1 MVVCRV
7 LGPTE
12 VEAGGAGVDLGGP
25 LPRRLFTALV
35 MAEGEP
41 VSDGRLAEAVWG
53 PDPPSR
59 AAAALQVYVSRLRA
73 ALGSGGRDLLERTGS
88 GYRLRVP
95 PGAVDADRFVQ
106 QVERGRRLLA
116 EDNAAPAL
124 HAFTEALTWWHGE
137 PYADLL
143 AGPDVLAA
151 RSRLAELREVAIE
164 ERLAAR
170 LSTGDAPGAVAELD
184 AAVQAA
190 PYRERRWALLI
201 LGLYRCG
208 RQGDTLAALRR
219 VRALLADELGV
230 DPGPELQR
238 LERLV
243 LAQDLRLLLPE
254 TPSTAPPAPA
264 GGLAAARC
272 FGRPLSSFLGRD
284 RELTTVARLLA
295 EQRLVTLVGPAGVG
309 KTRLAVEYATTLPDA
324 DGPWLVRLADV
335 GQPEVIVHA
344 IANAV
349 GLAQVADEPRHAL
362 RDALAGRVG
371 LLVLDNCEHLVDAT
385 AELTI
390 ELLAAC
396 PMLRVLA
403 TSREPLGIDG
413 EATVTVHPLPLRSG
427 DGADGSAMTLLLDR
441 IRAVRPGWTPSDEE
455 RAQVRQ
461 VCAALD
467 GLPLAIELAAARAR
481 LLGLGEIAEHLH
493 DRFALLGPVARG
505 SLAPHATLQAAIAWS
520 VELLSD
526 DDRGLLLRLWPFE
539 GGFPLEAAEAVRPVG
554 SAGTSALESLSSLV
568 TRSVV
573 SADTTVAPTR
583 YRLLETIRAYCQAI
597 DPDPGDTRKAHA
609 TWVRDLAAQC
619 AADVRGQ
626 RHGGRALRILDRELP
641 NLRAGI
647 AHDLA
652 HQPEHALRTVGL
664 LDWFWLRG
672 GHSAEGR
679 RLIDAAL
686 RAAPHASH
694 ANRARAYLARVIS
707 AALFADEAEVRR
719 MFEEA
724 RVAIGEPTDDEHRA
738 LYASLQYY
746 CAMFWQTTGQVQASH
761 DAADEAA
768 TLGTQLGLDWI
779 RIAGLRTRNAALIH
793 LGHVAAGEA
802 GLIDTIM
809 QAQQTGQL
817 WSAGWSE
824 LALALSYLNRA
835 TAHADPSSRAARG
848 IDALCRAL
856 ARFRHQEDSVFTLAV
871 LYTGVHALVL
881 AGRPHDAGQLRA
893 AVHHHA
899 IRLGFRPDLLR
910 RFSSPDSDHMVDTA
924 LSPDDRDTA
933 AAEGADL
940 SWLDMIN
947 LLTSARTAIG

>member
-1 MVVCRV
+1 VLVCRV

-12 VEAGGAGVDLGGP
+12 VDAGGTSVDLGGP
-25 LPRRLFTALV
+25 LPRRLLTALV

-53 PDPPSR
+53 PEPPSR
-59 AAAALQVYVSRLRA
+59 AAAALQVYVSRLRG

-88 GYRLRVP
+88 GYRFRPP

-106 QVERGRRLLA
+106 EVERGRRLLA

-124 HAFTEALTWWHGE
+124 HAFTEALSWWCGE

-143 AGPDVLAA
+143 AGPDVAAA
-151 RSRLAELREVAIE
+151 RSRLMELREVAIE

-201 LGLYRCG
+201 VGLYRCG
-208 RQGDTLAALRR
+208 RQGDALAALRR
-219 VRALLADELGV
+219 VRALLADELGI
-230 DPGPELQR
+230 DPGPELQE

-243 LAQDLRLLLPE
+243 LAQDVRLLLPE
-254 TPSTAPPAPA
+254 PPSTTPPAPA
-264 GGLAAARC
+264 GGIAAARY

-309 KTRLAVEYATTLPDA
+309 KTRLAVEYAAALPDI

-344 IANAV
+344 IADAV
-349 GLAQVADEPRHAL
+349 GLTQITDEPRQAL
-362 RDALAGRVG
+362 CDALAGRAG
-371 LLVLDNCEHLVDAT
+371 LLVLDNCEHLVDAA

-396 PMLRVLA
+396 PKLRVLA

-413 EATVTVHPLPLRSG
+413 EATVAVNPLPLRSG
-427 DGADGSAMTLLLDR
+427 DGADGSAMMLLLDR
-441 IRAVRPGWTPSDEE
+441 IRAVRPGWTPSEE
-455 RAQVRQ
+455 ELAQARQ
-461 VCAALD
+461 VCAVLD

-526 DDRGLLLRLWPFE
+526 ADRGLLLRLWPFE
-539 GGFPLEAAEAVRPVG
+539 GGFSLEAADAVQPAG
-554 SAGTSALESLSSLV
+554 PAGTSALESLSSLV

-573 SADTTVAPTR
+573 SADTTMAPTR

-597 DPDPGDTRKAHA
+597 DPDPDTTREVHA
-609 TWVRDLAAQC
+609 AWVRDLAGRC
-619 AADVRGQ
+619 EADLRGQ
-626 RHGGRALRILDRELP
+626 QHGGRAMRTLDRELP

-647 AHDLA
+647 AHDLT

-664 LDWFWLRG
+664 LDWFWIRG
-672 GHSAEGR
+672 GHSTEGR
-679 RLIDAAL
+679 RLLDTAL
-686 RAAPHASH
+686 HAAPHASH
-694 ANRARAYLARVIS
+694 ADRARAYLARVSS
-707 AALFADEAEVRR
+707 AGFLADEPELRR
-719 MFEEA
+719 VIEEA
-724 RVAIGEPTDDEHRA
+724 RVAIGEPTDDEHRT
-738 LYASLQYY
+738 LYAILQFY
-746 CAMFWQTTGQVQASH
+746 CSMLWLTSGQVQAAH
-761 DAADEAA
+761 DAADQAV
-768 TLGTQLGLDWI
+768 TIGTQLGLDWI
-779 RIAGLRTRNAALIH
+779 RIAGLRTRNAALVH

-802 GLIDTIM
+802 GLIDTIK
-809 QAQQTGQL
+809 QAQQTGEL
-817 WSAGWSE
+817 WSAAWSE
-824 LALALSYLNRA
+824 FGLALSYLNRA
-835 TAHADPSSRAARG
+835 TAHADPSSLAARG
-848 IDALCRAL
+848 IDALRRAL
-856 ARFRHQEDSVFTLAV
+856 ARFRQEEDTVFTLAV
-871 LYTGVHALVL
+871 LYTGAHALVL
-881 AGRPHDAGQLRA
+881 AGRPHDAGRLRA

-899 IRLGFRPDLLR
+899 IRLGLRPELLR
-910 RFSSPDSDHMVDTA
+910 RFSSSDIDHIVDTA
-924 LSPDDRDTA
+924 LDPDDRNTA
-933 AAEGADL
+933 DVEGANL
-940 SWLDMIN
+940 SWPDMIN
-947 LLTSARTAIG
+947 LLTSARTATG

>member
-1 MVVCRV
+1 MLVCRV

-35 MAEGEP
+35 LAAGEP
-41 VSDGRLAEAVWG
+41 VSDGRLVEAVWG
-53 PDPPSR
+53 ADPPSR
-59 AAAALQVYVSRLRA
+59 AAAALQVYVSRLRGA
-73 ALGSGGRDLLERTGS
+73 FGSGGRDLLERAGS

-137 PYADLL
+137 PYADLP

-151 RSRLAELREVAIE
+151 RGRLVELREVAIE

-184 AAVQAA
+184 AAVRAA

-208 RQGDTLAALRR
+208 RQGDALAALRR

-254 TPSTAPPAPA
+254 TPSTPPPAPA
-264 GGLAAARC
+264 GGLAAARR

-284 RELTTVARLLA
+284 RELATVARLLA

-309 KTRLAVEYATTLPDA
+309 KTRLVVEYAGTLPDA

-335 GQPEVIVHA
+335 GRPEVIVHA
-344 IANAV
+344 IADAV

-362 RDALAGRVG
+362 RDALAGRAG

-385 AELTI
+385 AELAI
-390 ELLAAC
+390 ELLTAC

-427 DGADGSAMTLLLDR
+427 DDADGSAVTLLLDR

-455 RAQVRQ
+455 RAQARQ

-481 LLGLGEIAEHLH
+481 LLGLGEIAGYLH

-505 SLAPHATLQAAIAWS
+505 SLVPHATLQAAIAWS

-526 DDRGLLLRLWPFE
+526 DDRELLLRLWPFE
-539 GGFPLEAAEAVRPVG
+539 GGFPLEAAEAVRP
-554 SAGTSALESLSSLV
+554 AGSALESLSSLV

-583 YRLLETIRAYCQAI
+583 YRLLETIRAYCRAI
-597 DPDPGDTRKAHA
+597 DPDPDGTREAHA
-609 TWVRDLAAQC
+609 IWVRDLAARC
-619 AADVRGQ
+619 TADVRGQ
-626 RHGGRALRILDRELP
+626 RHGGRAVRILDRELP

-652 HQPEHALRTVGL
+652 HQPDHALRTVGL

-672 GHSAEGR
+672 GHSDEGR
-679 RLIDAAL
+679 RLIDTAL
-686 RAAPHASH
+686 RAAPHAAH
-694 ANRARAYLARVIS
+694 AHRARAHLARVIS
-707 AALFADEAEVRR
+707 AALFADEAEARR

-724 RVAIGEPTDDEHRA
+724 RVAIGEPADDEHRV

-746 CAMFWQTTGQVQASH
+746 RAMFWQTTGEVQAAH
-761 DAADEAA
+761 DAADEAV
-768 TLGTQLGLDWI
+768 TIGTRLGLDWI
-779 RIAGLRTRNAALIH
+779 RVAGLRTRNAALIR

-802 GLIDTIM
+802 GLIDTIEE
-809 QAQQTGQL
+809 AERTGQL

-824 LALALSYLNRA
+824 LALALSYLER
-835 TAHADPSSRAARG
+835 AHADPSGLAARG
-848 IDALCRAL
+848 IDALRRAL

-881 AGRPHDAGQLRA
+881 AGRPHDAGRLRA

-910 RFSSPDSDHMVDTA
+910 RFGSPDSDHMVDTA
-924 LSPDDRDTA
+924 LSPEDRDTA
-933 AAEGADL
+933 AAEGAGL
-940 SWLDMIN
+940 SWLGMIT
-947 LLTSARTAIG
+947 LLTG